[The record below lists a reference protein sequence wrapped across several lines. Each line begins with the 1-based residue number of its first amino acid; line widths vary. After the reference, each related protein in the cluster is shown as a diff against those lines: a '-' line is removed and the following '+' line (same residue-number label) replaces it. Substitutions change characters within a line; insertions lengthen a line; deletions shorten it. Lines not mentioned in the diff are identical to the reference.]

1 MCKRFGYGQMGST
14 LMVPLQTSLLV
25 SGLEKGMPCHLLG
38 KQLTGVPTR
47 LSVRK
52 KHLICSGP
60 LSVDPI
66 GPQPVRAGMSTACK
80 DVANVYLDTE
90 ITLRDIFA
98 SSLVFHRFFS
108 STLK

>member
-1 MCKRFGYGQMGST
+1 MG
-14 LMVPLQTSLLV
+14 PLQI
-25 SGLEKGMPCHLLG
+25 SGFCLNIIVFGIFP
-38 KQLTGVPTR
+38 LTDFYIPKSARAYLFPQFVKINYFCG
-47 LSVRK
+47 
-52 KHLICSGP
+52 GP